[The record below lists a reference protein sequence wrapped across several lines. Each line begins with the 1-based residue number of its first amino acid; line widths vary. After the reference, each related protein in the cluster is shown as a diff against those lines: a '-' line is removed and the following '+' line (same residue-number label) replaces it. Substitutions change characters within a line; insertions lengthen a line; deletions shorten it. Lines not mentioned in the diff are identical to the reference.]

1 MNKMQK
7 IKAAVIAAV
16 VTLPVTALADAP
28 EHMKAAATE
37 MGKLD
42 SGIAAIGAVM
52 IGLVITMKG
61 YTVAKRM
68 VNRV

>member
-7 IKAAVIAAV
+7 MKAAVVAAAV
-16 VTLPVTALADAP
+16 ALPVTALADAP
-28 EHMKAAATE
+28 EHMRSAATE
-37 MGKLD
+37 LGKLD
-42 SGIAAIGAVM
+42 AGIAAIGAVM